1 MNREDWNRTG
11 RADVSWDQMSHS
23 EVAELALLY
32 FVLPLWLA
40 AGFADYLCHRASSIE
55 LTSGYKESL
64 IHLLMFAEVAVPL
77 LAAIFLEIN
86 ALVIATMIA
95 GFIAHQLTALWD
107 ISFANDKRRVMP
119 IEQQVHSFLELLPLT
134 GIVIVIILNWPQ
146 FLSLFGLGP
155 EAARFRIALKPDPLP
170 WTYVAAFLSAVLVF
184 ELFPYLE
191 ELVRGLR
198 SRKRAKTAD
207 SRGPP

>member
-1 MNREDWNRTG
+1 MESKDR
-11 RADVSWDQMSHS
+11 MSHS

-64 IHLLMFAEVAVPL
+64 IHLLMFAEVAVPV

-86 ALVIATMIA
+86 ALVISTMIA

-107 ISFANDKRRVMP
+107 VTFATNTRRVTP
-119 IEQQVHSFLELLPLT
+119 IEQQVHSFLELLPLA
-134 GIVIVIILNWPQ
+134 GMLIV
-146 FLSLFGLGP
+146 
-155 EAARFRIALKPDPLP
+155 
-170 WTYVAAFLSAVLVF
+170 
-184 ELFPYLE
+184 
-191 ELVRGLR
+191 
-198 SRKRAKTAD
+198 
-207 SRGPP
+207 